1 MKCKLTL
8 RLKELDSMDEE
19 ILTSQ
24 EYHEKQVLQAL
35 FTQNRVRTY
44 EEYMPNYDDL
54 EDLHNM
60 TIALAKVVI
69 LVQETLYNY
78 HLKP

>member
-35 FTQNRVRTY
+35 FTQD
-44 EEYMPNYDDL
+44 MPNYDDL

-60 TIALAKVVI
+60 IIALAKVVI
-69 LVQETLYNY
+69 LVQDTLYNY